1 MVLINNLWFA
11 INIFNFS
18 LENGPWSPPMP
29 ERLFRLK
36 MPNANSDIC
45 TLCDS
50 NETGDLSHSLISCR
64 YNAEAGQFLLD
75 RLHQVLPDLRPHQV
89 IQLDIDVAQDKQ
101 LPLVYLIGSVL
112 SQIWDCRKQKKPC
125 HLASIRAA
133 LEAGVNILRKSRHH
147 KAANELC
154 SILDRSCYFLWN
166 KDMKQKNWI

>member
-1 MVLINNLWFA
+1 
-11 INIFNFS
+11 
-18 LENGPWSPPMP
+18 MP

-133 LEAGVNILRKSRHH
+133 LEAGVNILRKSRHQ

-154 SILDRSCYFLWN
+154 SILVRS
-166 KDMKQKNWI
+166 